1 MSIFLINKKLKRDQ
15 YKNFEDLV
23 SDFLLVFRN
32 ACSYNVEDSDI
43 YIAAKRFEKLVLD
56 LANKLHP
63 DMDIKKVSLK
73 RKNYK

>member
-1 MSIFLINKKLKRDQ
+1 MSIFVINKKLKREE
-15 YKNFEDLV
+15 YKTFDELL

-56 LANKLHP
+56 MAKKLQP
-63 DMDIKKVSLK
+63 NIDIKKVSFKKKSL
-73 RKNYK
+73 

>member
-1 MSIFLINKKLKRDQ
+1 MSIFVINKKLKREQ
-15 YKNFEDLV
+15 YKDFDELV

-56 LANKLHP
+56 LAKKLESNI
-63 DMDIKKVSLK
+63 DIKKVS
-73 RKNYK
+73 

>member
-1 MSIFLINKKLKRDQ
+1 MSIFVINKKLKREQ
-15 YKNFEDLV
+15 YKNFDELV

-56 LANKLHP
+56 LAKKLESNI
-63 DMDIKKVSLK
+63 DIKKVSLK
-73 RKNYK
+73 RKRL